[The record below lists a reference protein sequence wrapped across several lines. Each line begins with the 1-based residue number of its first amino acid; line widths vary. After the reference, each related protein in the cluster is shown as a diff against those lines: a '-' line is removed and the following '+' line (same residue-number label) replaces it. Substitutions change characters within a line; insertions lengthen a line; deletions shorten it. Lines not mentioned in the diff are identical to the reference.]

1 MSITLIHTTAFYLG
15 LILIVAALVMS
26 ANRTNNWSGLLRFW
40 EKKMDMNPM
49 EFKLHRTGLVLMI
62 AGVAISLISQL
73 L

>member
-1 MSITLIHTTAFYLG
+1 MSITIIHTLAFYIGLV
-15 LILIVAALVMS
+15 LILTALIMS
-26 ANRTNNWSGLLRFW
+26 ANRTKNWSGLLRFW

-62 AGVAISLISQL
+62 AGVVISLIAQL